1 MRRIPAMLLILGMAG
16 ANAAIAQN
24 PPSKLVTQAI
34 DETQFTKLPGNVHP
48 LAQKKYDRGA
58 VADSFAADR
67 VLLLLNR
74 TPERELELQQF
85 LERTHQRG
93 SSEYHRWL
101 TPEEFGERFGP
112 ADSDIQAV
120 ANWLGQQGFRVARV
134 KKSKQFI
141 EFSGTAGQLRRAFH
155 TEIHQ
160 YNIEGATHYANASEL
175 SIPAALAPLLR
186 GISPLHDFRAK
197 PFSHVA
203 GQAIYSPANHRAIP
217 LWTIP
222 NPFGTANPY
231 GFPVAPED
239 LAVQYDLQP
248 LYQAGIDGT
257 GQTIGI
263 INASNIDISLA
274 NAYRQL
280 FGLTSNPPQVV
291 IDGQDPGTLS
301 GVDVEAYLDV
311 EVSGAVAPKASVNL
325 YISSGGN
332 LQDPIELAAIRA
344 VEDNQA
350 SVLSVSFGSC
360 EPFLGNAGNQFWAA
374 LWEQAAAQG
383 QTVLVASG
391 DTGPLCSFAFATPA
405 VSGLASTPWNVA
417 VGGTDFYYSD
427 YATGGESAT
436 TLWSGTNDSGQ
447 GSLKAPLPEQ
457 VWDDPFGL
465 DVIADGL
472 ARHEIFAGGGG
483 ASNCASTTTTAGT
496 TTCAGYTKP
505 SWQSAP
511 GVPADGVRDLP
522 DVSLFASNGANL
534 SAYPVCAFAGEC
546 MPDTAG
552 QVEVV
557 LTGGTSAS
565 TPAMAG
571 IMALV
576 NQKYGRQGQANF
588 TLYPLS
594 QQRPAAFHDV
604 TLGSNSVPCQSGA
617 SDCAQNGAG
626 HNATTLYSAGPGYDL
641 ASGLGSVDAA
651 VLVNAWNAI
660 TFKPTTT
667 SLQLS
672 STSIT
677 HGTPIAV
684 TTSVKAGSGTDTP
697 TGGVAILTDAPVP
710 SNQSQTVL
718 TLSAGT
724 ATSSIDYLPG
734 GYYNVTARY
743 GGDGVFGASS
753 SAPAA
758 IRVTPENSSIPLSLS
773 TGQEKIAAGG
783 GVPYNTPAPLTL
795 SVQPVGASAAAG
807 RPGGIATGSATF
819 TIDAISATIPLN
831 ANGEAIWTPPALSIG
846 THTASATYSGDAS
859 YNPSSS
865 SPVSFTVS
873 KGRPF
878 MNAWIDNARS
888 PTGPGYNIEVGG
900 TLTMTV
906 VVGTDN
912 GPMFGDY
919 APLGTATPTGT
930 VTACLDATPSSVC
943 VNSAY
948 SQTAA
953 LTSPAGVHSLSSTAT
968 FTFSNL
974 AAGFYFPTFSY
985 SGDANWQNFGLIY
998 LTTLNVAPITSLAPT
1013 TTTLS
1018 ITPASLS
1025 DVQFANISV
1034 TVAGSGTSGTAPAGE
1049 VDFYDN
1055 GVFLTYVLFPLGKSG
1070 SSASATFRLGA
1081 SAFWNSGANQITA
1094 IYDGYGNYQSSS
1106 SNVVSVSVKQRAGD
1120 FSLVPQLPEITFA
1133 RGSSG
1138 AVGLNLTSLNNFNAA
1153 VSLSCATSSS
1163 NISCGVNPS
1172 APTLNGS
1179 TTAMLTVS
1187 AGTAAA
1193 LAVGQE
1199 PRNRFAWLQ
1208 IGGALFACVLTTGF
1222 AARNRQ
1228 YFAVL
1233 LSFGLFA
1240 AVWSTAGCGGGGSP
1254 RIQPPPPPPAV
1265 GATYNVIV
1273 TATANGIVHNAKITV
1288 VVR

>member
-1 MRRIPAMLLILGMAG
+1 
-16 ANAAIAQN
+16 
-24 PPSKLVTQAI
+24 
-34 DETQFTKLPGNVHP
+34 
-48 LAQKKYDRGA
+48 
-58 VADSFAADR
+58 
-67 VLLLLNR
+67 
-74 TPERELELQQF
+74 
-85 LERTHQRG
+85 
-93 SSEYHRWL
+93 
-101 TPEEFGERFGP
+101 
-112 ADSDIQAV
+112 
-120 ANWLGQQGFRVARV
+120 
-134 KKSKQFI
+134 
-141 EFSGTAGQLRRAFH
+141 
-155 TEIHQ
+155 
-160 YNIEGATHYANASEL
+160 
-175 SIPAALAPLLR
+175 
-186 GISPLHDFRAK
+186 
-197 PFSHVA
+197 
-203 GQAIYSPANHRAIP
+203 
-217 LWTIP
+217 
-222 NPFGTANPY
+222 
-231 GFPVAPED
+231 
-239 LAVQYDLQP
+239 
-248 LYQAGIDGT
+248 
-257 GQTIGI
+257 
-263 INASNIDISLA
+263 
-274 NAYRQL
+274 
-280 FGLTSNPPQVV
+280 
-291 IDGQDPGTLS
+291 
-301 GVDVEAYLDV
+301 
-311 EVSGAVAPKASVNL
+311 
-325 YISSGGN
+325 
-332 LQDPIELAAIRA
+332 
-344 VEDNQA
+344 
-350 SVLSVSFGSC
+350 
-360 EPFLGNAGNQFWAA
+360 
-374 LWEQAAAQG
+374 
-383 QTVLVASG
+383 
-391 DTGPLCSFAFATPA
+391 
-405 VSGLASTPWNVA
+405 
-417 VGGTDFYYSD
+417 
-427 YATGGESAT
+427 
-436 TLWSGTNDSGQ
+436 
-447 GSLKAPLPEQ
+447 
-457 VWDDPFGL
+457 
-465 DVIADGL
+465 
-472 ARHEIFAGGGG
+472 
-483 ASNCASTTTTAGT
+483 
-496 TTCAGYTKP
+496 
-505 SWQSAP
+505 
-511 GVPADGVRDLP
+511 
-522 DVSLFASNGANL
+522 
-534 SAYPVCAFAGEC
+534 
-546 MPDTAG
+546 
-552 QVEVV
+552 
-557 LTGGTSAS
+557 
-565 TPAMAG
+565 
-571 IMALV
+571 
-576 NQKYGRQGQANF
+576 
-588 TLYPLS
+588 
-594 QQRPAAFHDV
+594 
-604 TLGSNSVPCQSGA
+604 
-617 SDCAQNGAG
+617 
-626 HNATTLYSAGPGYDL
+626 
-641 ASGLGSVDAA
+641 
-651 VLVNAWNAI
+651 
-660 TFKPTTT
+660 
-667 SLQLS
+667 
-672 STSIT
+672 
-677 HGTPIAV
+677 
-684 TTSVKAGSGTDTP
+684 
-697 TGGVAILTDAPVP
+697 
-710 SNQSQTVL
+710 
-718 TLSAGT
+718 
-724 ATSSIDYLPG
+724 
-734 GYYNVTARY
+734 VTARY

-758 IRVTPENSSIPLSLS
+758 IRVTPENSSIHLSLS

-783 GVPYNTPAPLTL
+783 DVPYNTPAPLTL
-795 SVQPVGASAAAG
+795 SVQPVGASSVAG

-900 TLTMTV
+900 SLTMTV

-912 GPMFGDY
+912 GPTFGDY

-953 LTSPAGVHSLSSTAT
+953 LTSPTGVHSLSSTAT

-998 LTTLNVAPITSLAPT
+998 LTTLNVAPITSLTPT

-1106 SNVVSVSVKQRAGD
+1106 SNVVSVSVTQRAGD
-1120 FSLVPQLPEITFA
+1120 FSLVPQLPEIMFA

-1179 TTAMLTVS
+1179 ATAMLTVS

-1193 LAVGQE
+1193 LFVGQG

-1208 IGGALFACVLTTGF
+1208 IGGVLFACVLTGGF
-1222 AARNRQ
+1222 AVRNRQ

-1240 AVWSTAGCGGGGSP
+1240 AVLSTAGCGGGGSQ

-1265 GATYNVIV
+1265 GTTYNVIV

>member
-1 MRRIPAMLLILGMAG
+1 MRRIPAMLLILGIVG

-24 PPSKLVTQAI
+24 PPSKLVTQAV
-34 DETQFTKLPGNVHP
+34 DVTQFTKLPGNVHP

-74 TPERELELQQF
+74 TPERELELQEF
-85 LERTHQRG
+85 LEQTHQRG
-93 SSEYHRWL
+93 SGAYHKWL
-101 TPEEFGERFGP
+101 TPQEFGERFGP
-112 ADSDIQAV
+112 ADSDIQAA
-120 ANWLGQQGFRVARV
+120 ANWLSEQGFRIARV
-134 KKSKQFI
+134 GKGKQFI
-141 EFSGTAGQLRRAFH
+141 EFSGTAGQLRKAFH

-160 YNIEGATHYANASEL
+160 YSVAGKVHYANATEL
-175 SIPAALAPLLR
+175 SIPAALASLMR

-203 GQAIYSPANHRAIP
+203 GQAIYSRANHRAVP
-217 LWTIP
+217 FWTIT

-231 GFPVAPED
+231 AFPLAPED
-239 LAVQYDLQP
+239 FATQYDLEP

-263 INASNIDISLA
+263 INESNIDVSLV

-280 FGLTSNPPQVV
+280 FGLTNNPTQVV
-291 IDGQDPGTLS
+291 IDGTDPGTIDGPDL
-301 GVDVEAYLDV
+301 EAYLDV
-311 EVSGAVAPKASVNL
+311 EVSGSVAPKAIVNL
-325 YISSGGN
+325 YISDGGN
-332 LQDPIELAAIRA
+332 LQDPISLAAIRA

-360 EPFLGNAGNQFWAA
+360 EQFLGNAGNQFWAA

-391 DTGPLCSFAFATPA
+391 DTGPLCSFAIPTPA
-405 VSGLASTPWNVA
+405 VSGLAATPWNVA

-436 TLWSGTNDSGQ
+436 TLWSGTNDSSE

-457 VWDDPFGL
+457 VWDDPFGF

-496 TTCAGYTKP
+496 TTCAGYAKP

-546 MPDTAG
+546 MPDTVG

-604 TLGSNSVPCQSGA
+604 TVGSNSVPCQSGA
-617 SDCAQNGAG
+617 SDCAKNTAG

-641 ASGLGSVDAA
+641 ASGLGSVDAS
-651 VLVNAWNAI
+651 VLVNAWNTI
-660 TFKPTTT
+660 SFTSTTT

-677 HGTPIAV
+677 HGTPITA

-697 TGGVAILTDAPVP
+697 TGSVAILTDAPVP

-718 TLSAGT
+718 TLNAGT
-724 ATSSIDYLPG
+724 AASSIDYLPG

-753 SAPAA
+753 SAPVA
-758 IRVTPENSSIPLSLS
+758 IRVTPENSSISLSLS
-773 TGQEKIAAGG
+773 TGQAKIAAGG
-783 GVPYNTPAPLTL
+783 DVLYNTPVPLTL
-795 SVQPVGASAAAG
+795 SVQPIGASSVMG
-807 RPGGIATGSATF
+807 RPGGISTGSATF
-819 TIDAISATIPLN
+819 TIDASSATIPLN
-831 ANGEAIWTPPALSIG
+831 ASGESIWTAPALSVG

-873 KGRPF
+873 KGNPF
-878 MNAWIDNARS
+878 MNAWIDNARPPS
-888 PTGPGYNIEVGG
+888 GPGYNIDVGG
-900 TLTMTV
+900 SLTMTV
-906 VVGTDN
+906 VVGSDN
-912 GPMFGDY
+912 GPMFGNY

-943 VNSAY
+943 VNPVY
-948 SQTAA
+948 SQTAP
-953 LTSPAGVHSLSSTAT
+953 LTSPTGVHSLSSTAT

-974 AAGFYFPTFSY
+974 AAGYYFPTFSY

-998 LTTLNVAPITSLAPT
+998 LTTINVAPITSLTPT

-1018 ITPASLS
+1018 ITPASFS
-1025 DVQFANISV
+1025 NGQFANISV
-1034 TVAGSGTSGTAPAGE
+1034 TVAGSGTTGTAPAGE

-1055 GVFLTYVLFPLGKSG
+1055 GVFLTYILFPLGKSG
-1070 SSASATFRLGA
+1070 STASATFRLGA

-1106 SNVVSVSVKQRAGD
+1106 SNVVNVSVTQRAGD

-1133 RGSSG
+1133 RGSFG

-1163 NISCGVNPS
+1163 NISCRVSPS

-1179 TTAMLTVS
+1179 AMATLTVS
-1187 AGTAAA
+1187 SGAAA
-1193 LAVGQE
+1193 AAAVHNE
-1199 PRNRFAWLQ
+1199 PGNPLTGLQ
-1208 IGGALFACVLTTGF
+1208 IGGALVACALAARFAG
-1222 AARNRQ
+1222 RNRQ

-1240 AVWSTAGCGGGGSP
+1240 AVLSTAGCGGGGSQT
-1254 RIQPPPPPPAV
+1254 IQPPPPPPAV
-1265 GATYNVIV
+1265 GTTYSVIV
-1273 TATANGIVHNAKITV
+1273 SATANGIVHNAKITV